1 MNYIDAQARKK
12 ALIDAARL
20 KGIAKPEDAA
30 IQTTKREFTKPE
42 ECKNRIR
49 IVFDNSGSMNTQI
62 TMPNV
67 NGQSGI
73 FSSRMTEAKKGVIE
87 FLRNC
92 TPNKDAVAIHML
104 NKYGSYYEEDQTI
117 SPLIANSE
125 LCSDLI
131 RLASAVDN
139 PKLTPIGGT
148 PLFETLE
155 STLEAEPK
163 ATRLVAFSDGEANST
178 QKMGVVISLA
188 LRYKIPIDTV
198 FFGSYAS
205 STLKELA
212 EATGG
217 IFITFD
223 LAKGVS
229 FASAFKYLTEG
240 NRKMLLDDNFKAKLE
255 RGEVK

>member
-1 MNYIDAQARKK
+1 MIDHNAVKRAR
-12 ALIDAARL
+12 IEAARM

-30 IQTTKREFTKPE
+30 IQIAREFVKPE
-42 ECKNRIR
+42 EAKNRIR
-49 IVFDNSGSMNTQI
+49 IVFDNSGSMSTFVTLSNKNST
-62 TMPNV
+62 
-67 NGQSGI
+67 
-73 FSSRMTEAKKGVIE
+73 RMIEAKKGVIE

-104 NKYGSYYEEDQTI
+104 NNYYRDNYEETAMVI
-117 SPLIANSE
+117 SDLITKAE

-139 PKLTPIGGT
+139 PELTPTGGT
-148 PLFETLE
+148 PLFECLE
-155 STLEAEPK
+155 STLEAEPR
-163 ATRLVAFSDGEANST
+163 ATRIVAFSDGEANST
-178 QKMGVVISLA
+178 TKMGVVIALA
-188 LRYKIPIDTV
+188 IRYKIPIDTV

-217 IFITFD
+217 IFLAFD
-223 LAKGVS
+223 PAKGVS
-229 FASAFKYLTEG
+229 FAISFKYLTEG
-240 NRKMLLDDNFKAKLE
+240 NRKMLMNAEFKAKLE